1 MELLNF
7 LKQVPLPILIL
18 VIGVLLIVTIIMA
31 FQYFKAKG
39 LEGIRTDVYVLIL
52 KAEHIY
58 NESGQGM
65 QKMKW
70 VANQA
75 RGLLPKWMQSIVTEE
90 MLIRVIEEWFKGVKD
105 LLDDGKVNRSQK

>member
-18 VIGVLLIVTIIMA
+18 VIGVLLIVTLIMA

-39 LEGIRTDVYVLIL
+39 LEGIRTDVYMLIL

-58 NESGQGM
+58 NESDSINTIIAAA
-65 QKMKW
+65 
-70 VANQA
+70 V
-75 RGLLPKWMQSIVTEE
+75 LLIPKIFKFQSDFINT
-90 MLIRVIEEWFKGVKD
+90 
-105 LLDDGKVNRSQK
+105 SQTTTS